1 MSAEA
6 PGLVILRMNR
16 SAPTPGR
23 LTKKLVGPR
32 EIGTEKTES
41 PIRASLAGWH
51 SSLPLLEADRPF
63 EDNC

>member
-1 MSAEA
+1 
-6 PGLVILRMNR
+6 MNR

-32 EIGTEKTES
+32 EIGTEKTVS
-41 PIRASLAGWH
+41 QIRASLAGWH